1 MQKINL
7 NGTWRGVCYH
17 ENGEVDFKF
26 NGTVPGCVHTDLIKE
41 NIIDYDIFYRD
52 NADKCQWIEN
62 RSFDYETTFT
72 VSEPSKRAEL
82 VFEGLDTYTNI
93 YLNGKEIAATDDMF
107 ITHRIDVSGLLKE
120 GENTLKVHFR
130 SPVKEVEGRK
140 ELPAAFTNERLHSRR
155 IQCTYGWDWVAR
167 FVTAGIFK
175 DAYIE
180 LGDDFAVDNAYIYTV
195 SIEGDAP
202 QICFEAEFKNFE
214 KGEHITVEV
223 ISPEGEVIHSHP
235 YFVKEKEL
243 KDHIN
248 IVGGRLWYPAGYGE
262 QPIYTLKIHN
272 REFKFGIRTA
282 VIYQVKDAVGGEY
295 YKKALSVKSTDLG
308 KEVDRN
314 EEFSGFEL
322 RVNGIPVFCKG
333 ANWVPSEPF
342 PSAETD
348 EKLSEIL
355 TLAKEANLNMLR
367 VWGGGIFERQYFYDE
382 CDRLGIMTTQDFLMA
397 CGQYPE
403 YDDYFINQLKNETEH
418 AAKELRNH
426 PCLMW
431 WSGDNE
437 NAVRGFDDSE
447 EYDGR
452 TAIHLSIAPILMKLD
467 HNRRFMPSSP
477 CGGTPYQSLTVGTS
491 HHTNF
496 LGNALY
502 PYINKTDMVDYKEY
516 FSSTFTSRFVSEEP
530 TLGASSLP
538 SLRRFMSEDDIF
550 NSDDMW
556 LFHTKD
562 LGTPEVPNIKFA
574 ANFAFKV
581 LGEFKD
587 SDDKVFKLKYGQY
600 EWVRITLENLRRNK
614 GYCNGEIY
622 WMWNDCWP
630 AAIGWAFVDYYC
642 QPKASFYSFKR
653 AAAPVLLSMTKNED
667 NYDIY
672 VVSDEPNNISG
683 SLTLYALSKSGLK
696 KLETTEISAKG
707 AISNIVKSVARSVI
721 GEGEMLIAELNAD
734 GKIYRTFYRE
744 GILPIAPTNAVKI
757 TEQTANSITVT
768 ADSYVHAVELEG
780 EYVFEDSYFSL
791 LPGESRTI
799 TFKKA
804 REHQK
809 DDITLVA
816 YTIEF

>member
-1 MQKINL
+1 MQKICL
-7 NGTWRGVCYH
+7 NGSWEGICFTEEGKK
-17 ENGEVDFKF
+17 DFTF
-26 NGTVPGCVHTDLIKE
+26 NGTVPGCVHTDLIAE

-52 NADKCQWIEN
+52 NADKCKWIEN
-62 RSFDYETTFT
+62 RDFEYSKTFE
-72 VSEPSKRAEL
+72 VDSIPEKAEL
-82 VFEGLDTYTNI
+82 VFKGLDTYANI
-93 YLNGKEIAATDDMF
+93 FLNGKLLAQTDDMF
-107 ITHRIDVSGLLKE
+107 IEHRFDVTDILCKGQ
-120 GENTLKVHFR
+120 NNIKVYFR
-130 SPVKEVEGRK
+130 SPIKEVEGKRA
-140 ELPAAFTNERLHSRR
+140 LPGAFTTERLHSRR

-180 LGDDFAVDNAYIYTV
+180 IGDEFAVENAYIYTV

-223 ISPEGEVIHSHP
+223 ISPEGEIVHSHK

-248 IVGGRLWYPAGYGE
+248 IVGGRLWYPVGYGE

-282 VIYQVKDAVGGEY
+282 VIHQVRDAVGGEY
-295 YKKALSVKSTDLG
+295 YNKALSIKSTPLG
-308 KEVDRN
+308 QKVDQN

-322 RVNGIPVFCKG
+322 RVNGVPVFCKG

-342 PSAETD
+342 PSAED
-348 EKLSEIL
+348 NEKITEIL
-355 TLAKEANLNMLR
+355 VLAKEANLNMLR
-367 VWGGGIFERQYFYDE
+367 VWGGGIFERQHFYDE

-403 YDDYFINQLKNETEH
+403 YDDYFINQLKNETEY
-418 AAKELRNH
+418 AAKKLRNH
-426 PCLMW
+426 PSLMW

-437 NAVRGFDDSE
+437 NAVRGYDDKE

-452 TAIHLSIAPILMKLD
+452 TAIHSGIAPVLMRFD
-467 HNRRFMPSSP
+467 PQRRFMPSSP
-477 CGGTPYQSLTVGTS
+477 CGGIEYQSMTVGTT

-496 LGNALY
+496 LGNTLY
-502 PYINKTDMVDYKEY
+502 PYINKQDMTDYKE
-516 FSSTFTSRFVSEEP
+516 FFEIMLSRFVSEEP

-538 SLRRFMSEDDIF
+538 SLRRFMTDDDIF

-562 LGTPEVPNIKFA
+562 QGTPEVPNI
-574 ANFAFKV
+574 NFAGNFARKV

-587 SDDKVFKLKYGQY
+587 SVDKVFKLKYAQY
-600 EWVRITLENLRRNK
+600 EWVRITMENLRRNK

-642 QPKASFYSFKR
+642 LPKTSFYSFKR
-653 AAAPVLLSMTKNED
+653 AAAPVLLSATKKGE

-672 VVSDEPNNISG
+672 ITSDEAKDVSG
-683 SLTLYALSKSGLK
+683 ELTLYILNSSGIK
-696 KLETTEISAKG
+696 EHSTTVITGKG
-707 AISNIVKSVARSVI
+707 AVATVVKSVPVSIMGAGDV
-721 GEGEMLIAELNAD
+721 LIAEFKAE
-734 GKIYRTFYRE
+734 GKAYRTFYRE
-744 GILPIAPTNAVKI
+744 GNLPIAPTEGVAVTNQ
-757 TEQTANSITVT
+757 TEDSITIT
-768 ADSYVHAVELEG
+768 ASSYVHAVELEG
-780 EYVFEDSYFSL
+780 EYVFDDNYFSM
-791 LPGESRTI
+791 LPGETRKIS
-799 TFKKA
+799 FKKA
-804 REHQK
+804 RIHDSDE
-809 DDITLVA
+809 IALTA
-816 YTIEF
+816 YSIEF

>member
-1 MQKINL
+1 MQKISL
-7 NGTWRGVCYH
+7 NGTWNGICYL
-17 ENGEVDFKF
+17 ENGQKDFSF
-26 NGTVPGCVHTDLIKE
+26 NGTVPGCVHTDLISE

-52 NADKCQWIEN
+52 NAEKCQWIEN
-62 RSFDYETTFT
+62 RSFDYQTTFT
-72 VSEPSKRAEL
+72 VDEIPPKAEL
-82 VFEGLDTYTNI
+82 VFEGLDTYSNI
-93 YLNGKEIAATDDMF
+93 YLNDMPLGDTDNMF
-107 ITHRIDVSGLLKE
+107 IEHRFDVSSLIKK

-130 SPVKEVEGRK
+130 SPVKEVEGKR
-140 ELPAAFTNERLHSRR
+140 ELPGAFTTERLHSRR

-175 DAYIE
+175 DVYLEI
-180 LGDDFAVDNAYIYTV
+180 GDDFAIDNAYIYTV

-223 ISPEGEVIHSHP
+223 ISPEGEVVHSHK

-243 KDHIN
+243 KDYIN
-248 IVGGRLWYPAGYGE
+248 IVGGRLWYPVGYGD

-272 REFKFGIRTA
+272 KEFKFGIRTA
-282 VIYQVKDAVGGEY
+282 VIHQVKDAKGGEY
-295 YKKALSVKSTDLG
+295 YQKALSVKSTELG
-308 KEVDRN
+308 KRVDEN

-322 RVNGIPVFCKG
+322 RVNGVPVFCKG

-342 PSAETD
+342 PSAEDNDKMT
-348 EKLSEIL
+348 EIL

-367 VWGGGIFERQYFYDE
+367 VWGGGIFERQHFYNE

-403 YDDYFINQLKNETEH
+403 YDDYFINQLKKETEH

-426 PCLMW
+426 PSLMW

-452 TAIHLSIAPILMKLD
+452 TAIHLGIAPVLMKFD

-477 CGGTPYQSLTVGTS
+477 CGGTPYQSLTVGTT

-496 LGNALY
+496 LGNTLY
-502 PYINKTDMVDYKEY
+502 PYINETDMIDYKEF

-530 TLGASSLP
+530 TLGTSGLS
-538 SLRRFMSEDDIF
+538 SLRRFMTDEEIF
-550 NSDDMW
+550 KTDDMW
-556 LFHTKD
+556 LYHTKD
-562 LGTPEVPNIKFA
+562 NGTPEVPLFA
-574 ANFAFKV
+574 FANNFAYKV
-581 LGEFKD
+581 LGEFA
-587 SDDKVFKLKYGQY
+587 DDNDRFFKRKYCQY

-630 AAIGWAFVDYYC
+630 AAMGWSFVDYYC

-653 AAAPVLLSMTKNED
+653 AAAPVLLSVTKKSDAYDVYLISD
-667 NYDIY
+667 NH
-672 VVSDEPNNISG
+672 SDISG
-683 SLTLYALSKSGLK
+683 ELTLYTLNKSGVK
-696 KLETTEISAKG
+696 KIDCTTILAKG
-707 AISNIVKSVARSVI
+707 DAATVIKSVAKTTLNQ
-721 GEGEMLIAELNAD
+721 GEVLIAELNAE
-734 GKIYRTFYRE
+734 GQNYRTFYRE
-744 GILPIAPTNAVKI
+744 GSLPIVPCDSVKI

-768 ADSYVHAVELEG
+768 ADSYIHAVEFEG
-780 EYVFEDSYFSL
+780 EYVFEDNYFSL

-799 TFKKA
+799 SFKKA
-804 REHQK
+804 RMHDN
-809 DDITLVA
+809 DDITLTA
-816 YTIEF
+816 YTIKL

>member
-1 MQKINL
+1 MQKISL
-7 NGTWRGVCYH
+7 NGAWQGVCYC
-17 ENGEVDFKF
+17 ENGNVDFKF
-26 NGTVPGCVHTDLIKE
+26 DGTVPGCVHTDLINTK
-41 NIIDYDIFYRD
+41 IIDYDIFYRN

-62 RSFDYETTFT
+62 RNFDYEKAFT
-72 VSEPSKRAEL
+72 LEQAPSKAEL

-93 YLNGKEIAATDDMF
+93 FLNGEEIANTDDMF
-107 ITHRIDVSGLLKE
+107 IEHRFDVSALLKK

-130 SPVKEVEGRK
+130 SPVKEVEGRRP
-140 ELPAAFTNERLHSRR
+140 LPAAFTAERLHSRR
-155 IQCTYGWDWVAR
+155 MQCTYGWDWVAR

-175 DAYIE
+175 DVYIE
-180 LGDDFAVDNAYIYTV
+180 LGDDFAVENAYIYTA

-223 ISPEGEVIHSHP
+223 ISPEGEVVHSHK

-243 KDHIN
+243 KDYIN

-282 VIYQVKDAVGGEY
+282 VIYQVRDAVGGEY
-295 YKKALSVKSTDLG
+295 YNKALSVKANPLG
-308 KEVDRN
+308 QLADKN

-322 RVNGIPVFCKG
+322 RVNGVPVFCKG

-342 PSAETD
+342 PSAEDNQKMT
-348 EKLSEIL
+348 EIL

-367 VWGGGIFERQYFYDE
+367 VWGGGLFERQHFYDE

-403 YDDYFINQLKNETEH
+403 YDSYFIEQLRKETEH
-418 AAKELRNH
+418 AAKQLRNH
-426 PCLMW
+426 PSLMW

-437 NAVRGFDDSE
+437 NAVRGSDDTE

-452 TAIHLSIAPILMKLD
+452 TAIHLGIAPVLMKFD
-467 HNRRFMPSSP
+467 PQRRFMPSSP
-477 CGGTPYQSLTVGTS
+477 CGGNQYQSMTVGTT

-496 LGNALY
+496 LGNMLY
-502 PYINKTDMVDYKEY
+502 PYINKEDMADYKDFFEI
-516 FSSTFTSRFVSEEP
+516 FTSRFVSEEP
-530 TLGASSLP
+530 TMGAISIP
-538 SLRRFMSEDDIF
+538 SLRRFMTDDDIF

-562 LGTPEVPNIKFA
+562 QGTPEVPNIHFA
-574 ANFAFKV
+574 GNFARKV
-581 LGEFKD
+581 LGEFKNGE
-587 SDDKVFKLKYGQY
+587 DKVFKLKYAQY
-600 EWVRITLENLRRNK
+600 EWVRITMENLRRNK
-614 GYCNGEIY
+614 GYTNGEIY

-642 QPKASFYSFKR
+642 QPKASYYSFKR
-653 AAAPVLLSMTKNED
+653 AAAPVLLSVTKKGE
-667 NYDIY
+667 NYDVY
-672 VVSDEPNNISG
+672 VTSDEANDISG
-683 SLTLYALSKSGLK
+683 ELCLYALSKSGVK
-696 KLETTEISAKG
+696 ELERTAVSAKG
-707 AISNIVKSVARSVI
+707 AVATVIKSVAENII
-721 GEGEMLIAELNAD
+721 GDGEVFLAELNAE
-734 GKIYRTFYRE
+734 GKIYRSFYRE
-744 GILPIAPTNAVKI
+744 GNLPIAPCDGVKI
-757 TEQTANSITVT
+757 IEKTENSITVK

-780 EYVFEDSYFSL
+780 EYVFEDSYFSM
-791 LPGESRTI
+791 LPDETRTI

-804 REHQK
+804 REHQS
-809 DDITLVA
+809 DAITLTA
-816 YTIEF
+816 YTVEL